1 MKKACLNSEL
11 LTEDFPTV
19 VDNITDT
26 PYEVGYPLYWV
37 DCNNESVQIGWY
49 YKDGEF
55 LPPPIPTPAPPTADK
70 NKAIAV
76 QKLKNT
82 DWVEL
87 PSVSATTSNPYLTN
101 VSDFVTYRDAV
112 RVIAV
117 NPTAGILEWPV
128 KPVEQWSS

>member
-26 PYEVGYPLYWV
+26 PYEVEYPLYWV

-55 LPPPIPTPAPPTADK
+55 LSPPIPVPVPPTADE
-70 NKAIAV
+70 NKKLAV
-76 QKLKNT
+76 QRLKGT

-101 VSDFVTYRDAV
+101 VSDFITYRDAV

-128 KPVEQWSS
+128 KPVEQWSN